1 MIDESKHEHLLPSL
15 GLLTIGMG
23 GVAFCAK
30 VIYDTAQMS
39 AGDGSGMQWV
49 VLTPLTLFFLESCT
63 PRCCSATADSAD
75 PLIVDSLLRLK
86 WRLRQPCPV
95 LRPLF
100 RVSPTR

>member
-49 VLTPLTLFFLESCT
+49 VLTPLTLFFL
-63 PRCCSATADSAD
+63 A
-75 PLIVDSLLRLK
+75 IVYPALLFGYRG
-86 WRLRQPCPV
+86 LR
-95 LRPLF
+95 RSF
-100 RVSPTR
+100 ERR